1 MAKQYTKDGQAPGRN
16 TKVGVPPSEVLIEPR
31 YLRGEGY
38 SPTYYRP
45 GYVAGNMDTPR
56 PVNVKNP
63 RANHHE
69 TAYDPSARYYTANKT
84 DEIERDKKNIRESE
98 LW

>member
-16 TKVGVPPSEVLIEPR
+16 TKVGVPPSEVLIEPK

-38 SPTYYRP
+38 SPTYYKP
-45 GYVAGNMDTPR
+45 GYCAGNMDTPR
-56 PVNVKNP
+56 PVNVKNF

-69 TAYDPSARYYTANKT
+69 DAHDPSSRYYTKNKRSEVEAGKQT
-84 DEIERDKKNIRESE
+84 IRATEV
-98 LW
+98 W